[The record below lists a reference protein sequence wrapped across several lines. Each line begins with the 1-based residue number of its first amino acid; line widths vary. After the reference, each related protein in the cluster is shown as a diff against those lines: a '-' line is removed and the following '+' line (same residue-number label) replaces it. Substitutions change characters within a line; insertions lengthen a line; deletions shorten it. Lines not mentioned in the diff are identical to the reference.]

1 MGDIPLFFFISS
13 SDFFLGMRMSEM
25 NAQTSSWLFE
35 FLETGFSSVL
45 TKVTDNFSLLC
56 QTTSSVRK

>member
-1 MGDIPLFFFISS
+1 VVIPLFLISS

-25 NAQTSSWLFE
+25 NAQTSPWLFE
-35 FLETGFSSVL
+35 FLETGFSLVP